1 MEDFFDVLKKTGKQP
16 IKNLSELKENDLY
29 IIENDTDVVEVFI
42 PQLLNEKG
50 LLISEL
56 AKLTGTS
63 RQYITSV
70 IRNKMRPGI
79 DFALKVSFV
88 LGEPIEN
95 IFKLT
100 ENYWFTPVKLAGDS
114 PVYIDLFHMQLID
127 SAEKRRRIQEDKF
140 EYFNKTTKEKYSKA
154 EYEKMLK
161 SYVDQ
166 KIQTKDEKNKEDDST
181 LFKNELKTE
190 FSCNYSKIYKKI
202 GRKMTPYSLD
212 MYKRW

>member
-1 MEDFFDVLKKTGKQP
+1 MEEFFDVLKKTGKQP
-16 IKNLSELKENDLY
+16 IKNLSELKKNDLY

-42 PQLLNEKG
+42 PQLLKEKG
-50 LLISEL
+50 MLISEL

-63 RQYITSV
+63 RQYINSV

-88 LGEPIEN
+88 FGEPVEK

-100 ENYWFTPVKLAGDS
+100 EDCWFTPVKSGDS
-114 PVYIDLFHMQLID
+114 PVYIDLLHMQLID
-127 SAEKRRRIQEDKF
+127 SAEKRRRIQNDNL
-140 EYFNKTTKEKYSKA
+140 EYFNEKTKQTYTKA
-154 EYEKMLK
+154 DYEKMLK

-166 KIQTKDEKNKEDDST
+166 KIQSKEEKNKDNDSI

-190 FSCNYSKIYKKI
+190 FSRNYSKIYKKI